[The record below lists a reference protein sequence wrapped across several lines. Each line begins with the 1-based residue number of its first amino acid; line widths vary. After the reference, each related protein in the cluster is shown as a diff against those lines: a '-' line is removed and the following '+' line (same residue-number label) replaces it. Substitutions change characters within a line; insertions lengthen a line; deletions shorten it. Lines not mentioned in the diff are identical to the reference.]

1 MRRILLIASLATV
14 AGCFSKEAVPVQQ
27 DKFVK
32 FTSHL
37 GTSFVAPSQ
46 WTTTDEGDTFTLTSP
61 DGYAAITAIVYTS
74 EGSGSLD
81 EFRETMTTGL
91 LPKEAS
97 RWKDSQW
104 NTIELGEFK
113 ASRRV
118 LIAVPEDGHEWTLY
132 VIDGGKYYHAIFLNS
147 PTAVMSLN
155 GDFYESIVRTFE
167 GIRG

>member
-1 MRRILLIASLATV
+1 M
-14 AGCFSKEAVPVQQ
+14 QQ

-74 EGSGSLD
+74 EGSGSMND
-81 EFRETMTTGL
+81 FREMMTSGL
-91 LPKEAS
+91 LPKGAS
-97 RWKDSQW
+97 RWKDSKW
-104 NTIELGEFK
+104 TEVELGNIK

-118 LIAVPEDGHEWTLY
+118 LTAVPEDDFEWRLY
-132 VIDGGKYYHAIFLNS
+132 VVDGGKYYHAIFLNS
-147 PTAVMSLN
+147 PTTVMSLN
-155 GDFYESIVRTFE
+155 GEFYESVVCTFE
-167 GIRG
+167 SMRE